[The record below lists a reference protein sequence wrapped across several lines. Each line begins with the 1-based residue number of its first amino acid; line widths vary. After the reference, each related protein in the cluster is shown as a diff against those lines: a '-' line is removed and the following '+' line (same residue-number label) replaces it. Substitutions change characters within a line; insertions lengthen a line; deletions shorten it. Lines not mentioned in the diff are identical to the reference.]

1 MSSKE
6 VLKSL
11 LEIDSIKI
19 NLKNPFNWASGWKSP
34 FYFDN
39 RISLS
44 YPSIRKQ
51 ITLSLVELC
60 KNYYPNTEIIA
71 GVATAGIPQGSL
83 VANELNIPLIYIRSK
98 PKAHGLENLIE
109 GKLEP
114 NKNVIIIEDLISTGG
129 SSIKAVKAIRNSGCT
144 VLSVLSIFNYGFD
157 ISKTNFSDIQCE
169 HKSLYNY
176 DDLLT
181 VALENNYISHNEI
194 QELKKWRNN
203 PGEWN

>member
-6 VLKSL
+6 LLSSL

-98 PKAHGLENLIE
+98 PKAHGLENL
-109 GKLEP
+109 
-114 NKNVIIIEDLISTGG
+114 NQ
-129 SSIKAVKAIRNSGCT
+129 IKM
-144 VLSVLSIFNYGFD
+144 L
-157 ISKTNFSDIQCE
+157 
-169 HKSLYNY
+169 
-176 DDLLT
+176 
-181 VALENNYISHNEI
+181 
-194 QELKKWRNN
+194 
-203 PGEWN
+203 

>member
-1 MSSKE
+1 MSAKE
-6 VLKSL
+6 LLKNL

-51 ITLSLVELC
+51 ITLSLVRLC
-60 KNYYPNTEIIA
+60 NNYYPNTEIIA

-114 NKNVIIIEDLISTGG
+114 NKNVIVIEKRIMEEC
-129 SSIKAVKAIRNSGCT
+129 I
-144 VLSVLSIFNYGFD
+144 
-157 ISKTNFSDIQCE
+157 
-169 HKSLYNY
+169 
-176 DDLLT
+176 LL
-181 VALENNYISHNEI
+181 
-194 QELKKWRNN
+194 
-203 PGEWN
+203 